1 MTSPISPEG
10 TVPGGTWRIEYDNDT
25 GPDDGYFH
33 QWWTVTNGE
42 VSFKCDAEK
51 DAKLLLAHLNET
63 LPALKQRVEELEK
76 MLADTED
83 ALEWHAANEARFWGI
98 EDVHGYAKAAKNLL
112 IKVKQALT
120 PKDKA
125 TE

>member
-10 TVPGGTWRIEYDNDT
+10 TVGGDTPLTSELARKIHDRPLEYDMTDV
-25 GPDDGYFH
+25 
-33 QWWTVTNGE
+33 W
-42 VSFKCDAEK
+42 KLCRLLEK
-51 DAKLLLAHLNET
+51 RTTT

-83 ALEWHAANEARFWGI
+83 ALEWQAANEARFWGI